1 MQFKKFAKTATLF
14 LFGSV
19 AAITSANAASSPA
32 TSSFDVNMEVE
43 SICTISA
50 APLAVTLNNTEA
62 GQATAAVTQS
72 TDLTVNCSKGDS
84 ATISLIPSST
94 NSVNGTGNLGNS
106 ELAGEL
112 IAYKLT
118 SGSAE
123 GAAWGGTGNTLTT
136 AAATDYKTGITST
149 IYLTVTD
156 DADVIPGVYSDTI
169 NVSVAY

>member
-1 MQFKKFAKTATLF
+1 
-14 LFGSV
+14 
-19 AAITSANAASSPA
+19 
-32 TSSFDVNMEVE
+32 
-43 SICTISA
+43 
-50 APLAVTLNNTEA
+50 
-62 GQATAAVTQS
+62 
-72 TDLTVNCSKGDS
+72 DS

-112 IAYKLT
+112 IAYKLA